1 MKKGKPGQPQD
12 DVRLEGFLKVVQ
24 YLREN
29 DDEQV
34 TIGDLVDKMEDYL
47 AEEKENGTYTPEHMK
62 KKLQE
67 HFGEQ
72 IIISTVCGK
81 ADVVTLHT
89 IAETILHDFDG
100 RGQQENDPES
110 EKASIIETAAK
121 LTKHD
126 IKSIKTCLDYYPG
139 IDETIEESLNFLTI
153 SLITL
158 TTTLDGKDTFHGMGI
173 LATVTP
179 GTSQD
184 RCVPRREVKREEI
197 LTAGKIEIKP
207 PFENQQHQL
216 QVMYKDMIVKTV
228 EGPAKSLDILWKSSL
243 LFDNTRPAWPGMM
256 QAILSG

>member
-47 AEEKENGTYTPEHMK
+47 AEEKENGAYTPEHMK
-62 KKLQE
+62 KNCK
-67 HFGEQ
+67 
-72 IIISTVCGK
+72 STLVSK
-81 ADVVTLHT
+81 SSYPL
-89 IAETILHDFDG
+89 F
-100 RGQQENDPES
+100 
-110 EKASIIETAAK
+110 AAK
-121 LTKHD
+121 RMWLPCTPLQKPSCTTLMGVASR
-126 IKSIKTCLDYYPG
+126 KMTQNQKR
-139 IDETIEESLNFLTI
+139 
-153 SLITL
+153 LITL